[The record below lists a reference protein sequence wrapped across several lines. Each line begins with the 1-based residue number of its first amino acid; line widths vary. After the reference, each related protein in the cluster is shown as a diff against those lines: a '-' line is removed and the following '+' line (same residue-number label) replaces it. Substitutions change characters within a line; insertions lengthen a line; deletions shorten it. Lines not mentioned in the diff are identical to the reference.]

1 MNNYSRIATIRT
13 VAAREIA
20 IVARSKGII
29 IALVITLLLM
39 IAGIGVATYF
49 KNKDDDLPQL
59 VLVGV
64 NAQAF
69 KGPGFEGVETREVAD
84 RAEAEQLVKEDAD
97 SALVKTDDGY
107 ELLSDGKPS
116 PQISSLVSFTT
127 AAIAHNQALDKVG
140 VDLDRYQAALPPS
153 EVRTVDISGDED
165 ANLPAVVTIMF
176 GVTLMSFAI
185 MLFAGIIAGRVTEE
199 KSSRVVEIILAS
211 ARPLDFLTGKLLGA
225 GAFGIIAT
233 VALLGVGAGGLA
245 VTGLM
250 DGLEFDYS
258 VVPMLL
264 LGFIIGFLFFGSLY
278 AAAGSLVSRTE
289 DLQSTQTPILILMFG
304 MIYVPGFGISALDS
318 TVMQVLA
325 WVPPFSL
332 AVAPLQFANGSMGVG
347 QVLGSY
353 VVCAIATVLVLLLV
367 ARIYRNAIL
376 NNGKRMS
383 WREAFKSAS

>member
-1 MNNYSRIATIRT
+1 
-13 VAAREIA
+13 
-20 IVARSKGII
+20 
-29 IALVITLLLM
+29 
-39 IAGIGVATYF
+39 
-49 KNKDDDLPQL
+49 
-59 VLVGV
+59 
-64 NAQAF
+64 
-69 KGPGFEGVETREVAD
+69 
-84 RAEAEQLVKEDAD
+84 
-97 SALVKTDDGY
+97 
-107 ELLSDGKPS
+107 
-116 PQISSLVSFTT
+116 
-127 AAIAHNQALDKVG
+127 
-140 VDLDRYQAALPPS
+140 
-153 EVRTVDISGDED
+153 
-165 ANLPAVVTIMF
+165 
-176 GVTLMSFAI
+176 
-185 MLFAGIIAGRVTEE
+185 
-199 KSSRVVEIILAS
+199 
-211 ARPLDFLTGKLLGA
+211 
-225 GAFGIIAT
+225 
-233 VALLGVGAGGLA
+233 
-245 VTGLM
+245 M

-258 VVPMLL
+258 VVPMLA

-304 MIYVPGFGISALDS
+304 MIYAPGFGISALDS